1 SPIMRAIIGMG
12 RALKLHIVAEGV
24 ETRDQLA
31 FLRMQGCEAYQG
43 YLFSK
48 PVPANQLQ
56 HLLRDRLSDDASRTT
71 ERLRNRLAS

>member
-1 SPIMRAIIGMG
+1 MRAIIGMG

-31 FLRMQGCEAYQG
+31 FLRLQACDAYQG

-48 PVPANQLQ
+48 PVPAHQLQ
-56 HLLRDRLSDDASRTT
+56 YLLRDRLSDVASRTKD
-71 ERLRNRLAS
+71 RSRNHLAG